1 MTSAG
6 CSVSECVLSCT
17 RGGQWIRILLV
28 PAAVMTCLLVLP
40 YLLEESGICTDAWV
54 RGRRNQPLP
63 TSRGGHGFT
72 KSSVG
77 LKFSHCPHMTL
88 ASYSL
93 FLPQGSAC
101 GDIQGTTHDLQPS
114 LSAGVPAGSPAE
126 REVAR
131 GVRQLE
137 PKVPRD
143 HVMKGKVPG
152 TD

>member
-1 MTSAG
+1 MTSAL
-6 CSVSECVLSCT
+6 CPVSECALSWT
-17 RGGQWIRILLV
+17 RRGQWICILLV
-28 PAAVMTCLLVLP
+28 PAAVMTWLLVLP

-101 GDIQGTTHDLQPS
+101 GDIQGRTRVLQPS
-114 LSAGVPAGSPAE
+114 LSAGVPARSPEE

-131 GVRQLE
+131 GVHQLE
-137 PKVPRD
+137 LKVTRD
-143 HVMKGKVPG
+143 HVMKGKVSG